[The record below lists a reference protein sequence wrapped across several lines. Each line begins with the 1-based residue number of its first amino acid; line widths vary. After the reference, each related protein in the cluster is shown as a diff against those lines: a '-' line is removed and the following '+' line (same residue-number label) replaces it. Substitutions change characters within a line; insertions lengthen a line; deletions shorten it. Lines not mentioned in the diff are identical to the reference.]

1 MALAQLWQVVEEAC
15 VLIGARAQGLEE
27 GGGIFVKSTI
37 RWINLG
43 WIFSSLFDH
52 VPRTIYR
59 FNRSTYGFFLLA
71 AQNLTKVAK
80 YDLLQQ
86 FRQILWKVH
95 ENRHRSIYCLW
106 VGIATRHERQH
117 SKSGNSTKLIWVR
130 PLNVNNTNRWCT
142 GCPLPLMHILVL
154 NALGEKKLSVP
165 MTSDILFRMC
175 TSLHGLS
182 TWMTF
187 LKSPAKHDRLSCTI
201 RDSCG
206 GGEFYKHIWN
216 CYKDSNEFI
225 RILFWRLMS
234 NISQQ
239 GIFCQPFN
247 KCQCKIGLPCSDLLN
262 CHFLSSCHQSQ
273 SATKLPMTSSFQ
285 FYLFSISNIM
295 IREFEGDP
303 LAPTS

>member
-15 VLIGARAQGLEE
+15 VLIGARAQGLQE

-37 RWINLG
+37 GWINLG

-80 YDLLQQ
+80 YDFLQQ

-95 ENRHRSIYCLW
+95 ENRQRSIHCLW

-201 RDSCG
+201 RASCWG
-206 GGEFYKHIWN
+206 GGFIKKITIAIRFETAAEIWILPSKCWYQSSYFCPLCLLYISKWRNCFPAFYK
-216 CYKDSNEFI
+216 
-225 RILFWRLMS
+225 MS
-234 NISQQ
+234 NV
-239 GIFCQPFN
+239 GL
-247 KCQCKIGLPCSDLLN
+247 IGLPC
-262 CHFLSSCHQSQ
+262 
-273 SATKLPMTSSFQ
+273 
-285 FYLFSISNIM
+285 
-295 IREFEGDP
+295 
-303 LAPTS
+303 